1 MLSIVQTIA
10 GAAPVAAAAIYAAT
24 ARLTATSKEDA
35 MEKPRIVSRAEWL
48 AARKE
53 LLTLEKAA
61 TRERD
66 ALTSARQKLPMVRVE
81 TPYVFDSPNGPQSL
95 RDLFGDRAQLIV
107 YHFMFD
113 PAWDEGC
120 KSCSYLADSINGS
133 VVHLPARDTAFAAV
147 SRAPIEK
154 IEAFKTR
161 MGWSF
166 PWVSS
171 HHNSFN
177 TDFAVTVDV
186 DDVDGSGEYNYQPA
200 RTLFEAGRI
209 WFRKGELP
217 GLSVFLRDDDHVF
230 HTYST
235 YQRGL
240 DVFLNTYN
248 LLDVTP
254 LGRQEEDG
262 RIMAWI
268 KHHDRYTTTGGRQ

>member
-1 MLSIVQTIA
+1 MVTMAQTVA
-10 GAAPVAAAAIYAAT
+10 MAAPAALGVMWAARRRMRVFRRT
-24 ARLTATSKEDA
+24 P
-35 MEKPRIVSRAEWL
+35 MERPRIASRSEWL

-66 ALTSARQKLPMVRVE
+66 ALAAARRTLPMVPLE
-81 TPYVFDSPNGPQSL
+81 TTYVFDGPEGSVSL
-95 RDLFGDRAQLIV
+95 RDLFGDRSQLIV

-120 KSCSYLADSINGS
+120 KSCSFLADSIAGS
-133 VVHLPARDTAFAAV
+133 VVHLPARDTAFAAI
-147 SRAPIEK
+147 SRAPIAK
-154 IEAFKTR
+154 LEAFKRR
-161 MGWSF
+161 MGWTF

-171 HHNSFN
+171 HGNGFN
-177 TDFAVTVDV
+177 ADFSVTVDV
-186 DDVDGSGEYNYQPA
+186 DAVEGSGEYNYQPA
-200 RTLFEAGRI
+200 RTQFEARRI
-209 WFRKGELP
+209 WFPKGELP
-217 GLSVFLRDDDHVF
+217 GLSVFLRDGDTIF

-268 KHHDRYTTTGGRQ
+268 KHHDRYTTPGGRQ